1 VQKERLQVL
10 LLQHTQSARPYKVRQ
25 AAFRSLM
32 DTEQRWHGPAAAL
45 EMALKVTD
53 NREPAKGAAAGSEPV
68 HGL

>member
-1 VQKERLQVL
+1 ML

-32 DTEQRWHGPAAAL
+32 DMEQRWDGPGAAL
-45 EMALKVTD
+45 EMALKVAD
-53 NREPAKGAAAGSEPV
+53 YREPAKGAAVGIESG